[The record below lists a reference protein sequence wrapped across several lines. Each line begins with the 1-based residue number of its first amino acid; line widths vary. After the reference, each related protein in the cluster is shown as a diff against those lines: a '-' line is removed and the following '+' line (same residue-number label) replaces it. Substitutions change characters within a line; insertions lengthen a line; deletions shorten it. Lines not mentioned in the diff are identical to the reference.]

1 MASGFGVLL
10 EVDWSS
16 LFKSFYE
23 RVRIKVACRNPT
35 KIPTKRLFEMDKKLC
50 MINISVEGHQA
61 KGNVD
66 SGAGHDDDD

>member
-23 RVRIKVACRNPT
+23 RVRIKVLAGIPLKFPLKGYLKWTRN
-35 KIPTKRLFEMDKKLC
+35 C
-50 MINISVEGHQA
+50 V
-61 KGNVD
+61 
-66 SGAGHDDDD
+66 